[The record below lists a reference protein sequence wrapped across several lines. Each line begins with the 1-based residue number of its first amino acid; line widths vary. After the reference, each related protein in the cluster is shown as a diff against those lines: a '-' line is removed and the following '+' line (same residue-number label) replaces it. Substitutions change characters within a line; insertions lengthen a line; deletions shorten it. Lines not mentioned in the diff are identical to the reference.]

1 MKPLATGQAYGST
14 PGGAQTAL
22 VSDDGRVIN
31 VPLEEFE
38 DLVGLALDQIPEELA
53 RLMENVVVLVDDHSP
68 EGRRL
73 LGLYHGVPLTQ
84 RGQWYA
90 GMLPDT
96 IHIYRIPILH
106 MCRTPEEVVEQVRRT
121 VVHEVA
127 HHFGISDDRLH
138 ELDAY

>member
-1 MKPLATGQAYGST
+1 M
-14 PGGAQTAL
+14 
-22 VSDDGRVIN
+22 IN
-31 VPLEEFE
+31 VPLAEFE
-38 DLVGLALDQIPEELA
+38 DLVGQALDQIPDELA
-53 RLMENVVVLVDDHSP
+53 RLMENVVVLVDDYP
-68 EGRRL
+68 PNGQRL

-84 RGQWYA
+84 RGQFYA

-96 IHIYRIPILH
+96 IHIYRVPILR
-106 MCRTPEEVVEQVRRT
+106 MCHTPEQVVDEVRRT